1 MPYLIPIVLLGW
13 IPISIVLLFV
23 LPAQRAVVASIVG
36 AWLLLPPAA
45 IPISGL
51 PDYDKMMAA
60 TLGIMLGTLI
70 FQPNRLLEFRPRLFD
85 LPMVCWCLCPMISSL
100 DNGLGLYDGLSAAL
114 GNTVRWGLP
123 YLVGRLYFGD
133 LQGFRD
139 LTIGIVIGALAYVPP
154 TAFEIRMSPMLRGM
168 VYGMPGW
175 SGIRFSGYR
184 PQVFL
189 VNGLEHGM
197 WMTVASLT
205 AVWLW
210 KCGALKRIGLLPVGS
225 VLLPILLIT
234 TVLCRSTGAL
244 VLLLAGLLIL
254 WLGTRSNSKLYL
266 YALLLVAPT
275 YYALRIPNL
284 WSGQNLVSFIEEYLS
299 PERASHWAF
308 ASGVKGCLPTKPC
321 DNPLGDG
328 AVGDGTG

>member
-1 MPYLIPIVLLGW
+1 MTRISHLRPGESTVIKNEFQRQVVFASVLVKLRARLVVGVTASDAAREITNARSSEPRKRQSRIIVSYLIPIVLLGW

-23 LPAQRAVVASIVG
+23 LPAQRAVVALIVG
-36 AWLLLPPAA
+36 AAPFPPAA

-85 LPMVCWCLCPMISSL
+85 LPMVCWCLCPLISSL

-168 VYGMPGW
+168 VYGMGGW
-175 SGIRFSGYR
+175 GGLRFSGYR
-184 PQVFL
+184 PYVFL
-189 VNGLEHGM
+189 ANGLEHGM
-197 WMTVASLT
+197 WMTIASLT

-210 KCGALKRIGLLPVGS
+210 KCGALKRIGHCPW
-225 VLLPILLIT
+225 
-234 TVLCRSTGAL
+234 GA
-244 VLLLAGLLIL
+244 
-254 WLGTRSNSKLYL
+254 SC
-266 YALLLVAPT
+266 
-275 YYALRIPNL
+275 
-284 WSGQNLVSFIEEYLS
+284 S
-299 PERASHWAF
+299 PS
-308 ASGVKGCLPTKPC
+308 S
-321 DNPLGDG
+321 
-328 AVGDGTG
+328 